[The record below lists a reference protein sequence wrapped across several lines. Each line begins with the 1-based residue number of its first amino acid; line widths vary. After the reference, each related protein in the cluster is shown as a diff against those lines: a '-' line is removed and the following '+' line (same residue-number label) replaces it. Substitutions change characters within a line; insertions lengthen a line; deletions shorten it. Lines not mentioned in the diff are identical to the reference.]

1 MYSRGFFYFTLLN
14 IMLSN
19 YLFAEHQILLLI
31 GTILALVSIFLFF
44 NRKEKLSIWILV
56 SGSVFLGLF
65 MIFLDPYLH
74 LWDEEFHALV
84 AKNMMKHPLHPTLI
98 DPPVINYNFKDW
110 ANNYTWLHKQPL
122 FMWQMA
128 MSMKIFGVSE
138 WAIRIPGVLMH
149 ALTSYFI
156 FRSGKLLFRS
166 DIGYWAAFIFTF
178 LHFPLEMVAGTH
190 HTDHNDSTFAFYIFA
205 SFWSWIEYQHSKNWK
220 WAVITGVLSGCAI
233 LVKWLVGLLVF
244 SAWGL
249 SYLIRLKS
257 TTKKDWIDIS
267 LGTASMLF
275 IALPWQ
281 IYTYFKFPIETLYNF
296 QEHHD
301 HFSHT
306 VAQQGGDVFYHIS
319 MLSELFVKGDAIP
332 FILLAT
338 LITFLTPGKL
348 RISRIGIFASV
359 VLLYLF
365 FALASTKMIAYTLP
379 IIPIYCISFTASVIL
394 IIDQLKTKFKAKEQ
408 YYFIAI
414 TTVFIFFSSI
424 AINFGEIE
432 RKHSMR
438 YPTNNENRLVKLTE
452 IALFKRLPGII
463 QEPKRSVLFLP
474 NTFHSPVI
482 RFYTDIQAYDYFP
495 NGIDLELLHKKK
507 YTIYSFGKEIAP
519 LHMQQDASIIWLDY
533 EELYHSL
540 NLEEDINQ
548 MIPVL
553 E

>member
-1 MYSRGFFYFTLLN
+1 
-14 IMLSN
+14 MLSN

-166 DIGYWAAFIFTF
+166 DIGYWAAFVFAF

-205 SFWSWIEYQHSKNWK
+205 SFWTWIEYQHSKNWK
-220 WAVITGVLSGCAI
+220 WAILTGIFSGCAI

-244 SAWGL
+244 SAWGV
-249 SYLIRLKS
+249 SYIIRLKS
-257 TTKKDWIDIS
+257 TTLKDWIHIG
-267 LGTASMLF
+267 LGTISMLL

-281 IYTYFKFPIETLYNF
+281 LYTYIQFPIETLYNF

-306 VAQQGGDVFYHIS
+306 VAQQGGDVFYHLRI
-319 MLSELFVKGDAIP
+319 LSELFVKGDAIP
-332 FILLAT
+332 FLLVAT
-338 LITFLTPGKL
+338 LITLVIPGKL
-348 RISRIGIFASV
+348 KSIRISLLCSI

-365 FALASTKMIAYTLP
+365 FAIASTKMIAYTLP
-379 IIPIYCISFTASVIL
+379 IIPIYALTFVASVSLMSDLLLSKFNWNKKFTSLGLASFFIL
-394 IIDQLKTKFKAKEQ
+394 
-408 YYFIAI
+408 
-414 TTVFIFFSSI
+414 FSSI

-438 YPTNNENRLVKLTE
+438 YPNNNENRLVKLKE
-452 IALFKRLPGII
+452 IALFKRLPEII

-495 NGIDLELLHKKK
+495 NGIDLELLQEKK

-519 LHMQQDASIIWLDY
+519 IHMQQDASIIWLDY
-533 EELYHSL
+533 EELYHKLEL
-540 NLEEDINQ
+540 NKDINQ
-548 MIPVL
+548 MIPASN
-553 E
+553 